1 MVFSIFLIVIYCH
14 DWAVHP
20 LRLQCPSVAW
30 WHLAL
35 SVSAR
40 LPLKA
45 LRLWGSD
52 SPTPLSSITTWW
64 KGLSA
69 RLFHWL
75 SALTFYFSPDISR
88 FLDFSDL
95 EWCSYSIPV
104 NTKPMLSTLNLAIN
118 QTLALCKLCSPAL
131 ALRRPNHLMRCS
143 KPGTR
148 KATKESCQYLC
159 GFNKSKSLVP
169 FHSISD
175 SKNACILGS

>member
-1 MVFSIFLIVIYCH
+1 MWYSVFFWLSYIVMTEQFTHFDSNVPVSLDGIWPCQFLRGCL
-14 DWAVHP
+14 W
-20 LRLQCPSVAW
+20 
-30 WHLAL
+30 
-35 SVSAR
+35 
-40 LPLKA
+40 
-45 LRLWGSD
+45 RLWGSD